1 MDLIRALEAKSVE
14 QEDDMSE
21 LKSDME
27 AVRMNL
33 SLSNN
38 RHKSLKD
45 KVDEMDKLLKEL

>member
-1 MDLIRALEAKSVE
+1 MIKALEVKSVE

-21 LKSDME
+21 LKSDSE

-38 RHKSLKD
+38 RAKQ
-45 KVDEMDKLLKEL
+45 LKEKC